1 MPNEETSPSLKSP
14 EAKGRESLISFRDF
28 LKAKADE
35 LGVRDRH
42 RRRGDWLG
50 AIHRLLDQIRDWLR
64 ESDPEGVLDIEPYE
78 VSRTE
83 QDLGLYIRRTS
94 IEDPT
99 RAGEVDVRPIGREV
113 PFMAIRGASGDATEF
128 SGRVDITDGYRK
140 YNLYRE
146 INQGKDL
153 WQISDERNR
162 FTYLNAESFERIL
175 QDLLS

>member
-14 EAKGRESLISFRDF
+14 ETKGRESLSFRDF

-42 RRRGDWLG
+42 RRRGEWLG
-50 AIHRLLDQIRDWLR
+50 AIHRLLEQMRDWLR

-83 QDLGLYIRRTS
+83 QNLGTYDAPALKIRLG
-94 IEDPT
+94 
-99 RAGEVDVRPIGREV
+99 AGEVDVRPIGREV
-113 PFMAIRGASGDATEF
+113 PFMAIRGASGDATTF

-153 WQISDERNR
+153 WQISDERNK
-162 FTYLNAESFERIL
+162 FSYLNAESFERIL

>member
-1 MPNEETSPSLKSP
+1 M
-14 EAKGRESLISFRDF
+14 
-28 LKAKADE
+28 
-35 LGVRDRH
+35 V
-42 RRRGDWLG
+42 
-50 AIHRLLDQIRDWLR
+50 
-64 ESDPEGVLDIEPYE
+64 
-78 VSRTE
+78 
-83 QDLGLYIRRTS
+83 
-94 IEDPT
+94 
-99 RAGEVDVRPIGREV
+99 
-113 PFMAIRGASGDATEF
+113 IRGASGNATEF

>member
-14 EAKGRESLISFRDF
+14 EAKGRESLLSFRDF

-42 RRRGDWLG
+42 RRRGEWLG

-83 QDLGLYIRRTS
+83 QDLGTYDAPALKIRL
-94 IEDPT
+94 
-99 RAGEVDVRPIGREV
+99 GRERSM
-113 PFMAIRGASGDATEF
+113 FDR
-128 SGRVDITDGYRK
+128 
-140 YNLYRE
+140 L
-146 INQGKDL
+146 
-153 WQISDERNR
+153 DEK
-162 FTYLNAESFERIL
+162 SH
-175 QDLLS
+175 

>member
-83 QDLGLYIRRTS
+83 QDLGACLGISIQVTSMDDQSVQPVSIRPQCS
-94 IEDPT
+94 F
-99 RAGEVDVRPIGREV
+99 API
-113 PFMAIRGASGDATEF
+113 PAA
-128 SGRVDITDGYRK
+128 
-140 YNLYRE
+140 
-146 INQGKDL
+146 
-153 WQISDERNR
+153 
-162 FTYLNAESFERIL
+162 
-175 QDLLS
+175 

>member
-14 EAKGRESLISFRDF
+14 EAKGRESLLSFRDF

-42 RRRGDWLG
+42 RRRGEWLG
-50 AIHRLLDQIRDWLR
+50 AIHRLLDRIRDWLR

-83 QDLGLYIRRTS
+83 QDLGTYDAPALKIRLG
-94 IEDPT
+94 
-99 RAGEVDVRPIGREV
+99 AGEVDVRPIGRGV